1 MNVVH
6 DQILSLCSGIGGLDL
21 GLSAGLRRVG
31 RSPRTVC
38 MVEREAFAI
47 ANLAHAMQEGRL
59 DECPLW
65 LGDLKDLPLQE
76 LPEID
81 WITGGYPCQ
90 PFSQAGKRMGGEDP
104 RHLWPHI
111 LRLTE
116 SLRPSGVFFENVSGH
131 LSLGLDQVLRDL
143 EECGFRSAF
152 GLYSAAEVGAPHRR
166 ERVFILGLADR
177 NRRRL
182 EELRS
187 PHHHNRRDEGR
198 HDLGR
203 CDQGVAHPD
212 NSRLNQQRGS
222 CSSEQERSGTKSHS
236 WPAGPGQSQLSYE
249 PPRTLEPS
257 LGRDADG
264 IRNRVDRL
272 RALGNAVVPQQ
283 AEHAFVDLW
292 YQLNNSQWRTAV

>member
-1 MNVVH
+1 
-6 DQILSLCSGIGGLDL
+6 
-21 GLSAGLRRVG
+21 
-31 RSPRTVC
+31 
-38 MVEREAFAI
+38 
-47 ANLAHAMQEGRL
+47 
-59 DECPLW
+59 
-65 LGDLKDLPLQE
+65 
-76 LPEID
+76 
-81 WITGGYPCQ
+81 
-90 PFSQAGKRMGGEDP
+90 MGGEDP